1 VRFLVTGCSRS
12 GTTYAARLFGALGIP
27 CGHESV
33 FNIFRVR
40 PGDPA
45 PELDHPKWEGDASF
59 LAVPFLETL
68 PAGTVVL
75 HQTRHPL
82 EVIRSHMGIRFFAD
96 PVEPSPYLADNHA
109 DFLRVIERRCPEI
122 FRERDEC
129 ARSAL
134 YWVHWNRLAGRA
146 ARVPGLDYVR
156 YRLEDLDAGLLRR
169 LVARIGVEVP
179 DERVEAAL
187 AAVPRDANHRP
198 RDESITLSRIP
209 AGPVR
214 DALLHAARDH
224 GYSTNPWRRST
235 VTATSA

>member
-1 VRFLVTGCSRS
+1 MRFLVTGCSRS
-12 GTTYAARLFGALGIP
+12 GTTYAARVFSALGIP
-27 CGHESV
+27 CGHEAV

-40 PGDPA
+40 AGDPA

-96 PVEPSPYLADNHA
+96 PVEPSPYLADNHV
-109 DFLRVIERRCPEI
+109 DFLGVIEQCCPEI

-129 ARSAL
+129 ARCVQ
-134 YWVHWNRLAGRA
+134 YWVQWNRLVERA
-146 ARVPGLDYVR
+146 ARISGLDYIR
-156 YRLEDLDAGLLRR
+156 YRLEDLDSGLLRR
-169 LVARIGVEVP
+169 LMARIGMEVP
-179 DERVEAAL
+179 NERVEAAL

-209 AGPVR
+209 EGPVR
-214 DALLHAARDH
+214 DAIRRAARDY
-224 GYSTNPWRRST
+224 GYALASTARG
-235 VTATSA
+235 